1 MGRLPLFLVAAC
13 GLQSNHIA
21 RKLRGANSYFLSQG
35 FEKWLNGGCLVGPG
49 LWSLPTKNPFGASQV
64 ADVEPQQGVQPAA
77 TQCYTPGRLQGRIVW
92 AETERRPKC
101 FEAMSWAAYC
111 VQRT

>member
-35 FEKWLNGGCLVGPG
+35 FEKWLNGGCIVGPG
-49 LWSLPTKNPFGASQV
+49 LWSLPSKNPFGASQIT
-64 ADVEPQQGVQPAA
+64 DVEPQQVMHRAA
-77 TQCYTPGRLQGRIVW
+77 SWCYTPGRLLCWIASR
-92 AETERRPKC
+92 ETERSCKC
-101 FEAMSWAAYC
+101 IEATLLAAYC
-111 VQRT
+111 AP